1 MKIVKF
7 KFFHGV
13 KHYSSIVVQRYM
25 ESRDERT
32 SLNTRYTFFHNNA
45 MVSNN
50 FKLFID
56 SKRLEQLRT
65 MVRGMLSQHQ
75 IQYLDW
81 RINHLT
87 LTSNEERF

>member
-1 MKIVKF
+1 MLDMKEF
-7 KFFHGV
+7 KFFCGITNHNISPIMLNIEV
-13 KHYSSIVVQRYM
+13 
-25 ESRDERT
+25 RT
-32 SLNTRYTFFHNNA
+32 SLNIRHNLFHNNI

-65 MVRGMLSQHQ
+65 MVRGMLSQHE

-87 LTSNEERF
+87 LTSNEERI

>member
-1 MKIVKF
+1 MKEF
-7 KFFHGV
+7 KFFCGITNHNISPIMLYIEV
-13 KHYSSIVVQRYM
+13 
-25 ESRDERT
+25 RT
-32 SLNTRYTFFHNNA
+32 SLNIRHNLFHNNI
-45 MVSNN
+45 MISNN

-87 LTSNEERF
+87 LTTNEERI

>member
-1 MKIVKF
+1 MKEF
-7 KFFHGV
+7 KFFCGITNHNISPIMLNIEV
-13 KHYSSIVVQRYM
+13 W
-25 ESRDERT
+25 T
-32 SLNTRYTFFHNNA
+32 SLNIRHNLFHNNI

-65 MVRGMLSQHQ
+65 MVRGMLSQHE

-87 LTSNEERF
+87 LTSNEERI